1 MVWLAHEAIG
11 DADGAGADADGAGGE
26 VEGEAETGEGNGDS
40 GPDDGVGAAM
50 QPPTIPAPSSTTSRR
65 IDREDPTFM
74 RTRRTPIC
82 DAATVGKSTPR
93 SSPPHPRDRVR

>member
-1 MVWLAHEAIG
+1 
-11 DADGAGADADGAGGE
+11 
-26 VEGEAETGEGNGDS
+26 
-40 GPDDGVGAAM
+40 M